1 MATAD
6 EILATMSEE
15 TTQSVIVINNDLR
28 TINIPESI
36 KILGVES
43 DDDVLRL
50 HFRMPKMY
58 GEVDLSEFAIRIN
71 YMNAKEKGDVYAVS
85 DAAVDGEYI
94 AFSWLVGRTATE
106 YRGNVQFIVCLKRS
120 ENGVVMQE
128 YNTTVAT
135 LKVLEGLE
143 TGEAIVA
150 RYPDIIE
157 SMLLRLDAL
166 EKGGSTGGGSNIDDT
181 TPSATTTYSSQKIE
195 AELKTQKE
203 AIDAKGDPTDEQ
215 VSAAV
220 NDYLDANPVSGGIN
234 TTAKNLLITILRSGV
249 YTDDQSDNITALETA
264 LGSGTTEPEEP
275 DVPVDKTYA
284 ISNELINCISS
295 NSAESVK
302 ENAAY
307 SATLTA
313 NDGYTLTGGTVTVTM
328 GGVDITATAYADG
341 VISIAAVTGDVEIFA
356 SAVESE
362 SGGDDGGSLIHSFDF
377 TQGLSDSVGELTAT
391 VNGSAT
397 QDSDGV
403 HLTTV
408 TDYVGLG
415 GLETATN
422 RAYEIDIGTMERI
435 GTAHGRLLA
444 QDGAA
449 GFMYRSTGYWT
460 WWSANGWCE
469 STGITGFADL
479 ANKTVRLEVDE
490 AGYQTLYV
498 DGSKIAKSSLA
509 VTKGSGPT
517 GAPLENLVM
526 TLGSSS
532 GSSAANS
539 VIKAFR
545 VYNMEVVA

>member
-1 MATAD
+1 MTNGKNGQNASGDGTLAVEIDETLSISGAAAD
-6 EILATMSEE
+6 AKMTGDK
-15 TTQSVIVINNDLR
+15 IN
-28 TINIPESI
+28 
-36 KILGVES
+36 
-43 DDDVLRL
+43 
-50 HFRMPKMY
+50 
-58 GEVDLSEFAIRIN
+58 
-71 YMNAKEKGDVYAVS
+71 
-85 DAAVDGEYI
+85 
-94 AFSWLVGRTATE
+94 
-106 YRGNVQFIVCLKRS
+106 
-120 ENGVVMQE
+120 
-128 YNTTVAT
+128 
-135 LKVLEGLE
+135 
-143 TGEAIVA
+143 
-150 RYPDIIE
+150 
-157 SMLLRLDAL
+157 
-166 EKGGSTGGGSNIDDT
+166 
-181 TPSATTTYSSQKIE
+181 
-195 AELKTQKE
+195 ELKE

-220 NDYLDANPVSGGIN
+220 NAYLDANPVSGGIN